1 MTTPVCVR
9 RRIRQL
15 DRQGLSH
22 REISRKLGVSRTT
35 VVKYANHGDYSPKP
49 LGSGHAGRSLV
60 DAGYSAVVDGWP
72 AADLRMPV
80 KQRHTA
86 TRVYER
92 LVAECGFTGSYS
104 SVQRWVKR
112 WRREHRME
120 SDGFAELEWAPGSMQ
135 VDFGQARLFS
145 LFCAHYGFEPRFC
158 NPYSGHGKGS
168 VENAVGFVRRNLMVP
183 MPSAESFQTLT
194 RVWLDECE
202 RVAGSDHYR
211 HDVPVIEL
219 FEAEK
224 DHMLP
229 LPGVR
234 FDPCDWRSV
243 KADKTGAVTID
254 ANRYPAGPKWRSMRL
269 QAGVRVFEIE
279 LRGPDGETIT
289 TLERIW
295 GHSAKTQVDPA
306 SLLAIIARKPRIWGE
321 SPIRN
326 DFPETVRALLDRMD
340 ARTRSNLLDDIRAV
354 AADCG
359 FAATVKAVETVINA
373 GRTVDRA
380 AIGTCAKRI
389 LEGAGTEGGQDL
401 KRYDKYMKEAE

>member
-1 MTTPVCVR
+1 MNTNT
-9 RRIRQL
+9 
-15 DRQGLSH
+15 
-22 REISRKLGVSRTT
+22 
-35 VVKYANHGDYSPKP
+35 
-49 LGSGHAGRSLV
+49 
-60 DAGYSAVVDGWP
+60 
-72 AADLRMPV
+72 
-80 KQRHTA
+80 
-86 TRVYER
+86 
-92 LVAECGFTGSYS
+92 
-104 SVQRWVKR
+104 
-112 WRREHRME
+112 
-120 SDGFAELEWAPGSMQ
+120 
-135 VDFGQARLFS
+135 
-145 LFCAHYGFEPRFC
+145 
-158 NPYSGHGKGS
+158 
-168 VENAVGFVRRNLMVP
+168 VGFVRRNLMVP

-194 RVWLDECE
+194 RVWLDECG
-202 RVAGSDHYR
+202 RVAGSDHCR

-234 FDPCDWRSV
+234 FDPCDRRSV
-243 KADKTGAVTID
+243 KTDKTSAATID
-254 ANRYPAGPKWRSMRL
+254 ANRYLAGPKWRSMRL

>member
-1 MTTPVCVR
+1 M
-9 RRIRQL
+9 
-15 DRQGLSH
+15 G
-22 REISRKLGVSRTT
+22 
-35 VVKYANHGDYSPKP
+35 
-49 LGSGHAGRSLV
+49 
-60 DAGYSAVVDGWP
+60 
-72 AADLRMPV
+72 
-80 KQRHTA
+80 
-86 TRVYER
+86 
-92 LVAECGFTGSYS
+92 
-104 SVQRWVKR
+104 
-112 WRREHRME
+112 
-120 SDGFAELEWAPGSMQ
+120 
-135 VDFGQARLFS
+135 
-145 LFCAHYGFEPRFC
+145 
-158 NPYSGHGKGS
+158 
-168 VENAVGFVRRNLMVP
+168 NAVGFVRRNLMVP

-229 LPGVR
+229 LPDVR
-234 FDPCDWRSV
+234 FGPCDWRSV
-243 KADKTGAVTID
+243 KADKTGTVTID
-254 ANRYPAGPKWRSMRL
+254 ANRYLAGPKWRSMRL

-326 DFPETVRALLDRMD
+326 DFPETVRALLDRMA